1 MQMTPLLTMNF
12 LMAKPLILMVI
23 NPIRKIR
30 KVAPEGLGN
39 LLKVA
44 E

>member
-1 MQMTPLLTMNF
+1 MNF

-23 NPIRKIR
+23 NPVGKMR

-39 LLKVA
+39 LLKVT